1 MRIHVERGITRIKK
15 FKPLNH
21 ILLTLHRS
29 VYQVWT
35 VLWILCNFL
44 PHLIEQLSKLENWN
58 KHEELEH
65 YLFIYVFIYLF
76 TYLFI
81 LNMLQKQLKQSLGIN
96 ISALEI
102 LTKSLKN
109 TCESID
115 F

>member
-1 MRIHVERGITRIKK
+1 MRIHVERVITRIKK

-21 ILLTLHRS
+21 IPLTLHRS
-29 VYQVWT
+29 VYHVWT
-35 VLWILCNFL
+35 ILWILCNFL
-44 PHLIEQLSKLENWN
+44 PHLIEQLSKLKNWN
-58 KHEELEH
+58 KQEELEH
-65 YLFIYVFIYLF
+65 YLFIYLF

>member
-65 YLFIYVFIYLF
+65 YLFIYVFIYSF
-76 TYLFI
+76 IYLFI
-81 LNMLQKQLKQSLGIN
+81 YFKYATKAVKTVIGNQYKCSRNFNKI
-96 ISALEI
+96 LE
-102 LTKSLKN
+102 KYM
-109 TCESID
+109 
-115 F
+115 

>member
-44 PHLIEQLSKLENWN
+44 PHLIEQLSKLKNWN
-58 KHEELEH
+58 KQEELEH
-65 YLFIYVFIYLF
+65 YLFIYVFIYF
-76 TYLFI
+76 KYATKAVKTVIGNQYKCSRNFNKI
-81 LNMLQKQLKQSLGIN
+81 LEKYM
-96 ISALEI
+96 
-102 LTKSLKN
+102 
-109 TCESID
+109 
-115 F
+115 

>member
-1 MRIHVERGITRIKK
+1 MQ
-15 FKPLNH
+15 F
-21 ILLTLHRS
+21 LTTFNRTT
-29 VYQVWT
+29 QQ
-35 VLWILCNFL
+35 IG
-44 PHLIEQLSKLENWN
+44 KLEQTGRTRA
-58 KHEELEH
+58 
-65 YLFIYVFIYLF
+65 LFIYLFIYLF